1 MKKATTKK
9 SSLVKARSWQIAII
23 VTMIVSGSASQA
35 SAFNLG
41 QVVGDI
47 RQQANS
53 LIDQIRNNPAIS
65 SILKEVNN
73 ITNLFGPEIQKITN
87 ISQED
92 LDKIKGVLG
101 QLSPSETKE
110 AVDNKK
116 ATPESAPTTLNQ
128 GKTALAA
135 SELAADR
142 ELSLAAQ
149 KIRKKNIEEVS
160 QISDSTNS
168 EVYESQTSAKQ
179 AQSAN
184 SSQDIL
190 KLLAKQSS
198 NQSAIL
204 AAQVRL
210 LALQNNNTQDLKTQ
224 MAVMNQANA
233 SFERR
238 QEGEV
243 QKKIIEQH
251 EASVSTVKNKVRSY
265 LQEGY

>member
-1 MKKATTKK
+1 LLAN
-9 SSLVKARSWQIAII
+9 SDHRHYDCGRIGISEIYE
-23 VTMIVSGSASQA
+23 SQA
-35 SAFNLG
+35 SA
-41 QVVGDI
+41 
-47 RQQANS
+47 
-53 LIDQIRNNPAIS
+53 
-65 SILKEVNN
+65 E
-73 ITNLFGPEIQKITN
+73 
-87 ISQED
+87 
-92 LDKIKGVLG
+92 
-101 QLSPSETKE
+101 
-110 AVDNKK
+110 
-116 ATPESAPTTLNQ
+116 
-128 GKTALAA
+128 
-135 SELAADR
+135 
-142 ELSLAAQ
+142 
-149 KIRKKNIEEVS
+149 
-160 QISDSTNS
+160 
-168 EVYESQTSAKQ
+168 Q
-179 AQSAN
+179 AQSAS

-210 LALQNNNTQDLKTQ
+210 LALQNNNAQDLKTQ